1 MPSIVLEQI
10 IELYTLQLTQ
20 IKESRDL
27 EHNSQV
33 LQVYVTNNLWSEESR
48 SEASRRTGLE
58 VGGGRESVAL
68 RESRATEEE
77 PRGLQIRRTHRNRW
91 FNFIRCPPSASGS
104 GPRHYVIINTKCC
117 GPAYISRLRRCGR
130 IQIKKRFYNRR
141 ISLENREKGTR
152 NRTIDEDDAEAAL
165 RRSDGREAG
174 VTAKRRQHLVL
185 DDGGDIQLPQGRS
198 RPTRTDNPH
207 PPPRPRTKR
216 IGFS

>member
-1 MPSIVLEQI
+1 MLPTICGARNPDRRP
-10 IELYTLQLTQ
+10 
-20 IKESRDL
+20 RDGRA
-27 EHNSQV
+27 
-33 LQVYVTNNLWSEESR
+33 WR
-48 SEASRRTGLE
+48 SEAAVSPWPCG
-58 VGGGRESVAL
+58 L

-152 NRTIDEDDAEAAL
+152 NRTMDEDDAEAAL

-198 RPTRTDNPH
+198 RPTRTDTRH
-207 PPPRPRTKR
+207 RGLER
-216 IGFS
+216 SE